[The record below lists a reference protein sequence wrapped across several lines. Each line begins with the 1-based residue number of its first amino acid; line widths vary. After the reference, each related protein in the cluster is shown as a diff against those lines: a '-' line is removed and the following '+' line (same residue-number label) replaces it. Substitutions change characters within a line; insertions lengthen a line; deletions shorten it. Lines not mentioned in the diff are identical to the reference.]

1 MQVYQK
7 ISTQM
12 FRGTPLL
19 RRALIV
25 CSLGQ
30 RSLLTYS
37 CLRFFNLAK
46 SSFCRFWILF
56 EDKSLSNKKENTWYV
71 GLIKTNVFITLNSMG
86 AAQWW
91 EHSPPTNVARV
102 RILAS
107 TPYVGWVCC
116 SFSPLL
122 REVFLRVLR
131 FSPLLKNQHFQIPI
145 RSGTHG
151 HVSTSSYELLSA
163 PWVNKLQFTSI
174 MLSEYRYSRVICKQQ
189 MQVCQRSEKIPEIN
203 VPRPLF

>member
-12 FRGTPLL
+12 FRGSPLL

-116 SFSPLL
+116 WFLPCSERFLSGYSDFPLSL
-122 REVFLRVLR
+122 KTNTFKFQFDLERTDTFQRVLMNSLVLR
-131 FSPLLKNQHFQIPI
+131 
-145 RSGTHG
+145 G
-151 HVSTSSYELLSA
+151 
-163 PWVNKLQFTSI
+163 
-174 MLSEYRYSRVICKQQ
+174 
-189 MQVCQRSEKIPEIN
+189 
-203 VPRPLF
+203 